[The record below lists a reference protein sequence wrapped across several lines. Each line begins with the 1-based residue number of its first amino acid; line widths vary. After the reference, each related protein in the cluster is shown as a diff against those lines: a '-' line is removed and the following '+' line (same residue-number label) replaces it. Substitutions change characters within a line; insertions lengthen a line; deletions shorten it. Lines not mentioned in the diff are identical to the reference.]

1 MPKPQSHRPRWLG
14 ILGRVFGFTFLLTL
28 LSFAVALL
36 LSILGTIVYSLVEHV
51 PPNLMFAYKRI
62 AFPIAISVGA
72 IVLIATLAVE
82 IRNYRQRQS
91 AGRHRAE
98 HDPMT

>member
-82 IRNYRQRQS
+82 IRNYRQGKVLAGIEQS
-91 AGRHRAE
+91 MAR
-98 HDPMT
+98 